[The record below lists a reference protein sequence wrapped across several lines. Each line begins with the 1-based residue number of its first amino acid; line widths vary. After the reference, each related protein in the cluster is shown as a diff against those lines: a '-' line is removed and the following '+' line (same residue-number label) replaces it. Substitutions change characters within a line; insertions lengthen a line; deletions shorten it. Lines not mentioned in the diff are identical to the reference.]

1 MLVLFMEN
9 YEHPVRW
16 MNEGDEH
23 DVDHDDD
30 DIANDDDDIGEP
42 DELSHIWLYDSDWA
56 GGKELGAVRVT
67 MDVGVHMGV
76 PGWPHELLDLK
87 KVAQHDP
94 KVTEKCEK

>member
-1 MLVLFMEN
+1 MHKKFQQC
-9 YEHPVRW
+9 R
-16 MNEGDEH
+16 G
-23 DVDHDDD
+23 
-30 DIANDDDDIGEP
+30 
-42 DELSHIWLYDSDWA
+42 ELSHIWMCDSDWA

-67 MDVGVHMGV
+67 MDLGVHMGV

>member
-1 MLVLFMEN
+1 MRIFLSQKKSVC
-9 YEHPVRW
+9 VW
-16 MNEGDEH
+16 
-23 DVDHDDD
+23 V
-30 DIANDDDDIGEP
+30 
-42 DELSHIWLYDSDWA
+42 DELSQIWMCDSDWA

-67 MDVGVHMGV
+67 MDLGVHMGV